1 MRFFVILLSCALA
14 CAAPGIRSAGAQG
27 AAPASADSS
36 AAPDSSATA
45 APESEPASEAPV
57 AAPPGN
63 ASISNPATSVIGWFQ
78 AAAGNDRRTQEN
90 AFSLREAEL
99 ALQSAVDPY
108 AKADFILSFSSAG
121 VDVEEGYLTW
131 LSLPLSGQAKIGKF
145 RADFGKFNRTHAG
158 ETPFADRPL
167 STLAFGGEEGLS
179 TTGLSLSAIVPT
191 KFYWDATLNV
201 GTAPAQGENQVFAAD
216 NGQDLLWLGRTSA
229 FVDLSEAS
237 NLNLGVSYANARA
250 DSSLRVEGEHA
261 QLAGAD
267 VTFRWKN
274 PRRSIYRSLTVQSEY
289 TREQGSQ
296 SGGPTRDGWFG
307 YALYQ
312 FARRWKVG
320 ARYDSTDRTT
330 DTGRETGVL
339 GLIQFQPSEFSLMSL
354 QARRIHDTLTDTDG
368 DAVFLKWTFNIG
380 PHGAHPY

>member
-1 MRFFVILLSCALA
+1 MRVFVILLSCALA
-14 CAAPGIRSAGAQG
+14 CAAPGIPFAAGQG
-27 AAPASADSS
+27 VAPALAPADSS
-36 AAPDSSATA
+36 IAPDSSAASPEPVAEAPTA
-45 APESEPASEAPV
+45 APSGS
-57 AAPPGN
+57 
-63 ASISNPATSVIGWFQ
+63 ASIANPATSVIGWFQ

-90 AFSLREAEL
+90 AFDLREAEL

-108 AKADFILSFSSAG
+108 AKADFILSLSSAG

-131 LSLPLSGQAKIGKF
+131 LSLPLGGQAKIGKY

-179 TTGLSLSAIVPT
+179 TTGLALSAIVPT
-191 KFYWDATLNV
+191 RFYWDVTLNV
-201 GTAPAQGENQVFAAD
+201 GTAPAQGENNVFAAD
-216 NGQDLLWLGRTSA
+216 NGQDLLWVGRTSA

-250 DSSLRVEGEHA
+250 DSLLRGEGEHA

-274 PRRSIYRSLTVQSEY
+274 PRRSIYRSLTIQSEY
-289 TREQGSQ
+289 TREQGTV
-296 SGGPTRDGWFG
+296 SGTPTRDGWFG
-307 YALYQ
+307 YAIYQ

-320 ARYDSTDRTT
+320 ARYDSTERTT
-330 DTGRETGVL
+330 VPGRERGVL
-339 GLIQFQPSEFSLMSL
+339 GLITFQPSEFSLVSL

>member
-14 CAAPGIRSAGAQG
+14 CAVPGIRSAAAED
-27 AAPASADSS
+27 AAPVDSS

-45 APESEPASEAPV
+45 APEPVAEAPV

-90 AFSLREAEL
+90 AFDLREAEL

-131 LSLPLSGQAKIGKF
+131 LSLPLGGQAKIGKF

-216 NGQDLLWLGRTSA
+216 NGQDLLWIGRTSA
-229 FVDLSEAS
+229 FVDVSEAS

-250 DSSLRVEGEHA
+250 DSSLRDEGEHA

-289 TREQGSQ
+289 TREQGSA

-312 FARRWKVG
+312 FARRWKLG
-320 ARYDSTDRTT
+320 ARYDSTERTT
-330 DTGRETGVL
+330 LPGREQGVL
-339 GLIQFQPSEFSLMSL
+339 GLLTFQPSEFSTMSL

>member
-1 MRFFVILLSCALA
+1 MRFFTLFLPCALL
-14 CAAPGIRSAGAQG
+14 AALPGFTPAWAQD
-27 AAPASADSS
+27 AT
-36 AAPDSSATA
+36 APDTTTVV
-45 APESEPASEAPV
+45 EPAPV
-57 AAPPGN
+57 AAPEAPAPPGS
-63 ASISNPATSVIGWFQ
+63 ASIANPATSVIGWFQ
-78 AAAGNDRRTQEN
+78 AAAGSDRRTQEK
-90 AFSLREAEL
+90 AFDLREAEL

-131 LSLPLSGQAKIGKF
+131 LALPGGGQAKIGKF
-145 RADFGKFNRTHAG
+145 RGDFGKFNRTHAG

-179 TTGLSLSAIVPT
+179 TSGLALSAIVPT
-191 KFYWDATLNV
+191 GFYWDVTANV
-201 GTAPAQGENQVFAAD
+201 GTAPEAGENRVFGAD
-216 NGQDLLWLGRTSA
+216 SGRDLLWIGRSSA

-250 DSSLRVEGEHA
+250 DSALRSEGAHA

-267 VTFRWKN
+267 LTFRWKN
-274 PRRSIYRSLTVQSEY
+274 PRRSIYRSLTLQSEF
-289 TREQGSQ
+289 TREQGSAA
-296 SGGPTRDGWFG
+296 GAPTRSGWFG

-312 FARRWKVG
+312 FARRWKLG

-330 DTGRETGVL
+330 LVGRERGVL
-339 GLIQFQPSEFSLMSL
+339 GLIQFQPSEFSLLSL
-354 QARRIHDTLTDTDG
+354 QARRIHDTLTGADG